1 MTGRA
6 ASIYYATLPAKVRCC
21 TIVERTIRRSR
32 GRRVLGSSAAEEIAR
47 FRDRSVALR
56 PIPIRME
63 ITWTG
68 PPVEIVF
75 PTKFLA

>member
-1 MTGRA
+1 MLHKG
-6 ASIYYATLPAKVRCC
+6 
-21 TIVERTIRRSR
+21 ERTIRGSPA
-32 GRRVLGSSAAEEIAR
+32 GGSWEVPPRRKLHA

-56 PIPIRME
+56 PVPIRME

>member
-1 MTGRA
+1 MLHIGDRIHPP
-6 ASIYYATLPAKVRCC
+6 ASGQAGPGKF
-21 TIVERTIRRSR
+21 RR
-32 GRRVLGSSAAEEIAR
+32 RRKLHA